1 MLPGG
6 KLLLLVLSSQFFDGY
21 ELESVVAFGCQ
32 TRRKFAS
39 GSLVVPVVDD
49 NVVLLILFFDQ
60 NRIGILSKA
69 QDSIL
74 FLFLETSKF
83 FL

>member
-1 MLPGG
+1 M
-6 KLLLLVLSSQFFDGY
+6 
-21 ELESVVAFGCQ
+21 AFVCQ
-32 TRRKFAS
+32 MRRKFAS

-69 QDSIL
+69 QGSIL
-74 FLFLETSKF
+74 FFFCKRPNFFVVSVKKNKLFIL
-83 FL
+83 